1 MSCAFGSQADNIE
14 LARKGLL
21 HQKESGEDIY
31 PQVQMGYYT
40 TPDAPLSVYMCRP
53 GSWCPGGMPGTC
65 FGKRLTIACG
75 ECPPEH
81 AGTDCGRKCNVKDS
95 LFLIAIIVGFVP
107 VCVVVYFRTNKP
119 IGIRTDALG
128 GAGIVFGMVYTCV
141 QILSIVSASQIRF
154 PVGITTVLSTSSVLS
169 INTDALRSSCLL
181 GGASVQQFAVR
192 CGLPSMIAPVFLAI
206 WLLSKVM
213 PKVKSFVADKVF
225 NSICHLL
232 QVLFIVVAHICITPF
247 ACYGHPNGESSI
259 VTYPSVLCGGA
270 DWSLFV
276 VLAVLLALVT
286 VIPFFSLCLMASAY
300 PEGKVVKFR
309 FFFHRFRPHVYW
321 WGILLLTRHTL
332 LAFSNMVNPDDPVSQ
347 LIFIA
352 ALFIAYLSFVCLYM
366 PWTAIELNSFEVS
379 TMAIL
384 TMLVIT
390 AAGFMPETTDK
401 KAHTNILWM
410 WIALL
415 VVSSFGLVASA
426 LIFVCRRGNTSFG
439 IKFPFR
445 KDVKDL
451 ARSFRILCES
461 IAALPAETST
471 QLVEELSDY
480 DRMAIDSLIVMVHA
494 VTDGGVGVLDG
505 ISSTCLSIP
514 SETMKASIEAHK
526 KIIVPV
532 ADAQLFQE
540 TAI

>member
-1 MSCAFGSQADNIE
+1 MTCAFGSQADNIE
-14 LARKGLL
+14 VARKGLL
-21 HQKESGEDIY
+21 HQKEAGENIY
-31 PQVQMGYYT
+31 PQVNIGYYT
-40 TPDAPLSVYMCRP
+40 EPTAPLSVYMCKP

-95 LFLIAIIVGFVP
+95 LLLIAIILGFVP
-107 VCVVVYFRTNKP
+107 VCVVVYFRTNKA
-119 IGIRTDALG
+119 IGMRTEALG
-128 GAGIVFGMVYTCV
+128 GAGIVLGMVYTCV
-141 QILSIVSASQIRF
+141 QILSIVNASQIKF
-154 PVGITTVLSTSSVLS
+154 PGGISTVLSTSSVVS
-169 INTDALRSSCLL
+169 FNTDALRSSCLL
-181 GGASVQQFAVR
+181 GGASIQQFAVR
-192 CGLPSMIAPVFLAI
+192 CCLPSMIGPVFLALC
-206 WLLSKVM
+206 LLSKVL
-213 PKVKSFVADKVF
+213 PKVKAFDTEKVF
-225 NSICHLL
+225 NSTCHLFN
-232 QVLFIVVAHICITPF
+232 VLFIIVAHICITPF

-259 VTYPSVLCGGA
+259 VTYPSVLCGGQ
-270 DWSLFV
+270 DWALFV
-276 VLAVLLALVT
+276 VLAVLLFLVT
-286 VIPFFSLCLMASAY
+286 ILPFFSLCVWAAAF
-300 PEGKVVKFR
+300 PKGKVVKFR

-321 WGILLLTRHTL
+321 WGIVMLCRHTL

-347 LIFIA
+347 LVFIA
-352 ALFIAYLSFVCLYM
+352 ALFIVYLAFVCLYM

-401 KAHTNILWM
+401 TAHTNILWI

-415 VVSSFGLVASA
+415 ALSSLCLVASA
-426 LIFVCRRGNTSFG
+426 LIFVCKRGNNSFG

-445 KDVKDL
+445 QDMKVL
-451 ARSFRILCES
+451 AGSFRILCES
-461 IAALPAETST
+461 IAAMPAEMSV

-494 VTDGGVGVLDG
+494 VTDGEVGVLDG

-526 KIIVPV
+526 KTRGP
-532 ADAQLFQE
+532 DAQVLME
-540 TAI
+540 AAI